1 MNGGGYVYNSSPVR
15 ERLKAHEHTPDFLNA
30 FTVYVGG
37 SLHPDHGGDWQRM
50 ERANKWLV
58 EREPQAPKA
67 DVRRLEQ
74 RIKEMPF
81 DQRKLIEG
89 FAAAAGIEHTW
100 NFPSLTTGEL
110 LFYRQLADWIG
121 MTEADDIVECISI
134 AFPGA
139 EDISPQSPSATV
151 QAEGAEPPDKPR
163 RKVVRIVED
172 DLLVPPGYLDN
183 ADLSGSVADIKARLN
198 AHLHAHLIA
207 EIQGKNRKSVT
218 DWLMSKL
225 KGFKV
230 PDEMRVNER
239 E

>member
-15 ERLKAHEHTPDFLNA
+15 ERLKAHEHTPEFLNA
-30 FTVYVGG
+30 FSVYVGG

-74 RIKEMPF
+74 HIKEMPF
-81 DQRKLIEG
+81 EQRKLVEG
-89 FAAAAGIEHTW
+89 FAAAAGVAHTW
-100 NFPSLTTGEL
+100 NFPSLTTGEM
-110 LFYRQLADWIG
+110 LFYRQLADWIA
-121 MTEADDIVECISI
+121 MSEADDIVECITI

-139 EDISPQSPSATV
+139 EEISPAGDPPQPEGEPETSA
-151 QAEGAEPPDKPR
+151 PPR
-163 RKVVRIVED
+163 RKVVRVVEE
-172 DLLVPPGYLDN
+172 DLLIPPGYLDDT
-183 ADLSGSVADIKARLN
+183 DLSGTVAEIKARIN

-207 EIQGKNRKSVT
+207 EIDGKNRKSVT
-218 DWLMSKL
+218 DWLMGKL

-230 PDEMRVNER
+230 PDEMRPNE
-239 E
+239 

>member
-30 FTVYVGG
+30 FSVYVGG

-50 ERANKWLV
+50 ERANKWLA

-81 DQRKLIEG
+81 EQRKLIEG
-89 FAAAAGIEHTW
+89 FAAAAGVAHTW

-110 LFYRQLADWIG
+110 LFYRQLADWIA
-121 MTEADDIVECISI
+121 MSEADDIVECITI

-139 EDISPQSPSATV
+139 EEISQQATPLRLK
-151 QAEGAEPPDKPR
+151 ENLKPPH
-163 RKVVRIVED
+163 
-172 DLLVPPGYLDN
+172 PPG
-183 ADLSGSVADIKARLN
+183 GRWSVSLR
-198 AHLHAHLIA
+198 
-207 EIQGKNRKSVT
+207 RT
-218 DWLMSKL
+218 C
-225 KGFKV
+225 
-230 PDEMRVNER
+230 
-239 E
+239 